1 MLACFVVIN
10 KGDGK
15 CFKLEGQWLDIWG
28 SGIIMEG
35 SGMIMEGEWHE
46 EESRVGMGCAHTH
59 HIGLCIAPQVT
70 QLQAYKDKRSE
81 LADAEQFVVVVSV
94 VVV

>member
-1 MLACFVVIN
+1 MRACFVVITVRH

-15 CFKLEGQWLDIWG
+15 CFKLEGEWL
-28 SGIIMEG
+28 
-35 SGMIMEGEWHE
+35 E
-46 EESRVGMGCAHTH
+46 EESGIGMGCAHTH
-59 HIGLCIAPQVT
+59 HIDLCIAPQVT